1 MRELDI
7 HGGFGNRLFF
17 LTGAPKLPIPMP
29 AKPNLMHLRKVK
41 EALHRLEAIPPV
53 ELSLSSEA
61 QDLWNGFYL
70 AWKQTQPQWDQLTGA
85 AVKRIPA
92 YILKLAMVYAC
103 FEQTVPIITKDQL
116 EAAIQVGHYGARCAE
131 HLMQLNRHHTNQ
143 GQCEKRVI
151 QVLEHENLPP
161 WKIHRQIGGRFTAEE
176 LNRATRALQTSGAIL
191 EVGKTT
197 RHESIYGLRGRKP
210 KV

>member
-17 LTGAPKLPIPMP
+17 LTGAPKPPIPMS
-29 AKPNLMHLRKVK
+29 AKPNLMHLREVK
-41 EALHRLEAIPPV
+41 EALHRLEAITQV
-53 ELSLSSEA
+53 ELSLSPEA
-61 QDLWNGFYL
+61 QVLWNGFYL

-103 FEQTVPIITKDQL
+103 FEQTVPIITKGQL

-131 HLMQLNRHHTNQ
+131 HLMQQNRQHTIQ
-143 GQCEKRVI
+143 GQCEKRVLH
-151 QVLEHENLPP
+151 VLEHENLPT

-197 RHESIYGLRGRKP
+197 RHESIYGRRGRKP